1 MAEAYLVFE
10 ISQFSSFYF
19 GANVPSMR
27 TRRRRNEEIN
37 VESSGGEPMLSVFET
52 KGTAVGSRTQ
62 RYLTNEEMN
71 AAQLHIV
78 LNCNEVEPY
87 IA

>member
-1 MAEAYLVFE
+1 
-10 ISQFSSFYF
+10 
-19 GANVPSMR
+19 MR

-37 VESSGGEPMLSVFET
+37 VEPGGEPILLVFQA

-62 RYLTNEEMN
+62 RYLTDEEMN

>member
-10 ISQFSSFYF
+10 ISRFSSFYF
-19 GANVPSMR
+19 GVMCLQCAQDVDEMRKSMW
-27 TRRRRNEEIN
+27 NHQEG
-37 VESSGGEPMLSVFET
+37 SQCCQFSKT

-62 RYLTNEEMN
+62 RYLTDEEMN
-71 AAQLHIV
+71 AAQLYIV

-87 IA
+87 IT